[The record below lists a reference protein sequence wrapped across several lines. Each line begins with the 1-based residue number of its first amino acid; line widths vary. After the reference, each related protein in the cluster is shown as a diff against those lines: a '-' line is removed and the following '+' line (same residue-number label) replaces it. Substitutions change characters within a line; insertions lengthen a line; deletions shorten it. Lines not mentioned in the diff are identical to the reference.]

1 MFADKGIRYLPNSP
15 MKFKPTTAVLAATVA
30 LTGVSLTAPVLGQS
44 GRRDPKRIYEGFKR
58 KFDKD
63 LDGRVSKAEFTGRKN
78 AWKRLDVDGD
88 GFISLADIEA
98 RAKRGKDAADAD
110 SSSGTPSEPSM
121 ASADQIKFFETKVR
135 PVLANE
141 CFSCHSSSGR
151 LKGGLSL
158 DTLDGFLSGGV
169 SGPALIPGDAAASA
183 FIEAIR
189 YEDPGFSMP
198 PKNKLKPEEIADLE
212 AWVRM
217 GAPWPD
223 EAPPEMIEMAPVMEP
238 VTGDVGAEA
247 SLNRDIDIEAGK
259 EFWSFRPVMRPEVPE
274 LSEDAW
280 SRGAI
285 DKFLLETM
293 QENGVEPVGDA
304 VDRTWLR
311 RVTIDLTGLTP
322 TPEEIAA
329 FDADKSPDRDAHVV
343 DRLLASDAY
352 AERWGRHWLDVARF
366 GESSG
371 KERNIVYPF
380 AWRYRDWV
388 LEAFRQDMPYNEFL
402 QKQISGDL
410 LPAANDDELAWNQI
424 ATGYLALGPKGHAN
438 RDRIR
443 FQLDMV
449 DEQIDAMSQ
458 GMLGLTLSCA
468 RCHDHKFDPIPTED
482 YYGIAGIFLSTD
494 THFGTA
500 AVRANNQT
508 SDLIDLPPG
517 ADVPNGPAMDPGF
530 RRLLERAAEKLEK
543 NLDAASS
550 GMDEAMAEMEA
561 SGDASAALEAM
572 RRRDR
577 SEQQVVFDD
586 LFARFDEDGRATAAN
601 RKAMGVSE
609 GVPRD
614 ISVLERGELDRP
626 SGVTPR
632 GIPQVF
638 RSDEADPITEGSG
651 RAELGAW
658 LASDDNPLTARVW
671 ANRVWLHMFGAGLV
685 TTPDNFGA
693 GGQAPSHPELL
704 DWLAAE
710 LKSGGWS
717 TKALIREIALSRAYR
732 LDSAGSASNERI
744 DPDAA
749 LLWRMPERRMESE
762 VIRDSMLSVAGML
775 LNEPV
780 LGSPL
785 GVYEGLLRN
794 EQVSSRLLTER
805 PVRSVYLPNPR
816 GAVVETL
823 EAFDAPD
830 AEFVTGQRDETTVAT
845 QALFLMNDSEVLRMA
860 DAFADRLLRL
870 DGDDGDRIEAAFELA
885 YGRDPSREEQRVVEQ
900 FLRDYGRMAAEELD
914 GASEVVDDDEADDEG
929 LSDRQKRRL
938 KRKQEQK
945 ARRKER
951 QERARRLRR
960 AERPGNAPPQFEDPK
975 RAAWSAFAQSLFQSA
990 EFRAIG

>member
-1 MFADKGIRYLPNSP
+1 
-15 MKFKPTTAVLAATVA
+15 MKFNPSTVLLATAVAFAGVTLATP
-30 LTGVSLTAPVLGQS
+30 LLGQS
-44 GRRDPKRIYEGFKR
+44 SRRDPKRIYEGFKR

-63 LDGRVSKAEFTGRKN
+63 LDGRVSKEEFGGRKN

-88 GFISLADIEA
+88 GFITLSDLEA
-98 RAKRGKDAADAD
+98 RAQKDAKDAK
-110 SSSGTPSEPSM
+110 GKEAASEPSM
-121 ASADQIKFFETKVR
+121 ASADQIKFFETKIR

-151 LKGGLSL
+151 SKGELSL
-158 DTLDGFLSGGV
+158 DSLDGFLSGGA
-169 SGPALIPGDAAASA
+169 SGPALIPGDPQASA

-189 YEDPGFSMP
+189 YDDPGFSMP

-223 EAPPEMIEMAPVMEP
+223 ELPPEMIEMAPGAMESASD
-238 VTGDVGAEA
+238 DVDEEA

-259 EFWSFRPVMRPEVPE
+259 EFWSFRPVERPDVPE
-274 LSEDAW
+274 FPEGSW
-280 SRGAI
+280 SKGAI
-285 DKFLLETM
+285 DHFLLESM
-293 QENGVEPVGDA
+293 EAGGVEPVGDA
-304 VDRTWLR
+304 ADRTWLR
-311 RVTIDLTGLTP
+311 RVTIDLTGLPP

-329 FDADKSPDRDAHVV
+329 FDADESSERDARVV

-371 KERNIVYPF
+371 KERNVIYSF

-402 QKQISGDL
+402 QAQIAGDL
-410 LPAANDDELAWNQI
+410 LPAADDDELAWNQI

-438 RDRIR
+438 RDKIR

-482 YYGIAGIFLSTD
+482 YYGIAGIFLSTE
-494 THFGTA
+494 THFGTTKS
-500 AVRANNQT
+500 RGNNQA
-508 SDLIDLPPG
+508 SDLVELPAG
-517 ADVPNGPAMDPGF
+517 ANVPNGPTMDPEVLKFLQRTSDKLDRDEPSEMDMTEMAPG
-530 RRLLERAAEKLEK
+530 EMNAEEMNAGEMDSADAAE
-543 NLDAASS
+543 A
-550 GMDEAMAEMEA
+550 
-561 SGDASAALEAM
+561 
-572 RRRDR
+572 RRRRAQD
-577 SEQQVVFDD
+577 EQRVVLDELLVRFDD
-586 LFARFDEDGRATAAN
+586 KGRATDAN
-601 RKAMGVSE
+601 RLAMGVSE
-609 GVPRD
+609 GEPRD

-632 GIPQVF
+632 GIPQIF
-638 RSDEADPITEGSG
+638 RSGDAAPITEGSG
-651 RAELGAW
+651 RAELAAW

-710 LKSGGWS
+710 LKSNGWS
-717 TKALIREIALSRAYR
+717 TKGLIREIALSRAYR
-732 LDSAGSASNERI
+732 LDSTGDASNEMI
-744 DPDAA
+744 DPDVA

-762 VIRDSMLSVAGML
+762 AIRDTMLSIAGTL
-775 LNEPV
+775 SRERV
-780 LGSPL
+780 VGSPL
-785 GVYEGLLRN
+785 GVFEGLLRN
-794 EQVSSRLLTER
+794 EQVASRLLVER
-805 PVRSVYLPNPR
+805 PVRSVYLPVPR

-845 QALFLMNDSEVLRMA
+845 QALFLMNDAEVLRMA
-860 DAFADRLLRL
+860 DAFADRLLRI
-870 DGDDGDRIEAAFELA
+870 DGSDRDRIEAAFELA
-885 YGRDPSREEQRVVEQ
+885 YGRDPSRGERRVVEL
-900 FLRDYGRMAAEELD
+900 FLRDYGRMAADEMESAGEAAQPKAEPEDKNL
-914 GASEVVDDDEADDEG
+914 SE
-929 LSDRQKRRL
+929 RQKRRL
-938 KRKQEQK
+938 KRRAEQK
-945 ARRKER
+945 AKLD
-951 QERARRLRR
+951 RARRQRR
-960 AERPGNAPPQFEDPK
+960 ADRPGNAPAQFKDPK